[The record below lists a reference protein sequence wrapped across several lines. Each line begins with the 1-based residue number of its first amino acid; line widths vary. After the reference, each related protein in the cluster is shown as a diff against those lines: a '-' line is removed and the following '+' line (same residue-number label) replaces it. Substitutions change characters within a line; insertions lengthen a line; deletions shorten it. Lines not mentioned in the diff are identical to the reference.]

1 MEQFLIDQATKK
13 DIVLD
18 SDKSRI
24 ADSET
29 NQVVAES
36 KKFTNWH
43 KKQPAGRIK
52 GSPPSYTR
60 KT

>member
-1 MEQFLIDQATKK
+1 MNQNRSAWSSSLDQATKK

-43 KKQPAGRIK
+43 KKTARWPN
-52 GSPPSYTR
+52 
-60 KT
+60 